1 MEEKTEGAGEQEEDA
16 NQAQSRLQLLVGRTT
31 HLPPKLLKNFSSE
44 KKKRKK
50 KKEGLN
56 GMQSTCYQQR

>member
-1 MEEKTEGAGEQEEDA
+1 MEEKTEGAGEQGEDTD
-16 NQAQSRLQLLVGRTT
+16 QAQSRLQLLVGRTT

-44 KKKRKK
+44 KKKEK
-50 KKEGLN
+50 KKEGLG